1 MLLKLYIKK
10 HKFVKIIGEEVRI
23 YHENFKFKYFILSI
37 KICAIIAF
45 FWNYKSF
52 FFNLTWIGILTQKL
66 KIKLKFKQKK
76 CVTNSK
82 SLQA

>member
-45 FWNYKSF
+45 F
-52 FFNLTWIGILTQKL
+52 
-66 KIKLKFKQKK
+66 
-76 CVTNSK
+76 
-82 SLQA
+82 